1 MTTQEKLVK
10 RKLSIIEL
18 AEFLKNVS
26 QACRINGVSR
36 QHFYDIKKAY
46 AEHGIEGLKEKSRRK
61 PCVKNRV
68 APEIEEAVL
77 TMSLEYPAY
86 RQARA
91 ANELR
96 KKGILVSRRRCS
108 QYLAAPWR

>member
-18 AEFLKNVS
+18 ADFLKNVS

-46 AEHGIEGLKEKSRRK
+46 DDHGCIGSKESGQ
-61 PCVKNRV
+61 
-68 APEIEEAVL
+68 I
-77 TMSLEYPAY
+77 
-86 RQARA
+86 
-91 ANELR
+91 
-96 KKGILVSRRRCS
+96 
-108 QYLAAPWR
+108 